1 MRTRIKEKS
10 FTPVGFEPKTSGIDY
25 RHSTNWA
32 TRPSWEQVSIRWPI
46 SGQTLNCVWWCNRC
60 SVWWYVESGSSCHRR
75 NEERENHGGLMPL
88 GLFLFQM
95 NLKDVFLYYGF
106 KATKWYTLPL
116 PNLKSI
122 FCSSMQD
129 VVVFESLDEAL
140 IKSNTKVCI
149 YQQSWLDIK

>member
-1 MRTRIKEKS
+1 
-10 FTPVGFEPKTSGIDY
+10 
-25 RHSTNWA
+25 
-32 TRPSWEQVSIRWPI
+32 
-46 SGQTLNCVWWCNRC
+46 
-60 SVWWYVESGSSCHRR
+60 
-75 NEERENHGGLMPL
+75 MPL